1 MHGKARRGQREQAM
15 KFGIFGGA
23 RSSPGVED
31 GYRDSYES
39 YIESVVEAEALGF
52 YSSFLVE
59 HHFSGMGQVSASLN
73 LLTFLAAKTSTIRLG
88 SAVVVLPWHNPVLVA
103 EQAATLDLL
112 SNGRFDFGVGK
123 GYRLNEFQGF
133 CIDIDES
140 TERFEE
146 AMAVIRKAWT
156 TKGRFSH
163 HGKRWHYEDIML
175 EPAPVQKPHPPL
187 WLAAGRPDSL
197 RYAAR
202 QNYNLFLDQFQT
214 LDVIFERLRI
224 FREALAEA
232 GRDYDPLGVGVARA
246 VMVADNDEE
255 REKAIAM
262 RIKQLEV
269 MNAYGQNADG
279 SRKSS
284 MVSDSDLRKAA
295 VDGVLLGTPDAI
307 VERLQRMQAEGVGYV
322 LLSTRDQESLRRFA
336 RDVMPAFA

>member
-1 MHGKARRGQREQAM
+1 M

-23 RSSPGVED
+23 RSVPGVED
-31 GYRDSYES
+31 GYREGYDA
-39 YIESVVEAEALGF
+39 YIDSVVEAEALGF

-73 LLTFLAAKTSTIRLG
+73 LLSFLAAKTSTIRLG
-88 SAVVVLPWHNPVLVA
+88 TAVVVLPWHNPVLVA

-112 SNGRFDFGVGK
+112 SRGRFDFGVGK
-123 GYRLNEFQGF
+123 GYRHNEFNGF
-133 CIDIDES
+133 CIAIEES

-146 AMAVIRKAWT
+146 AMEVIRKAWT
-156 TKGRFSH
+156 TEGRFSH
-163 HGKRWHYEDIML
+163 HGKRWHYEDIIL
-175 EPAPVQKPHPPL
+175 EPSPVQHPHPPL
-187 WLAAGRPDSL
+187 WLAAGRPESL
-197 RYAAR
+197 RYAA
-202 QNYNLFLDQFQT
+202 QNNYNLFLDQFQT
-214 LDVIFERLRI
+214 VEVIFERLRI

-232 GRDYDPLGVGVARA
+232 GREYDPLGVGVARGL
-246 VMVADNDEE
+246 MVADTDEE
-255 REKAIAM
+255 REKAIGL

-269 MNAYGQNADG
+269 MNSYGQAADG

-307 VERLQRMQAEGVGYV
+307 IERLKRMEAEGVGYV
-322 LLSTRDQESLRRFA
+322 LLSSRDQESLRRFS